1 MLLIHILSNP
11 GAATAQS
18 DLVLMSI
25 GSGFA
30 HRLNFET
37 GGAFNWPFIEE
48 WAASASAAVHRAR
61 PSDAGLS
68 AQIREPCTAAMAS
81 SGTGVGA
88 EGQSNTPN
96 LDENQS
102 FQEVCPITYSY
113 NVQILQPFHAHALER
128 AGAMIKTIGRLI
140 FAFTGSCSTR
150 HSKVI

>member
-11 GAATAQS
+11 AAATAQS

-37 GGAFNWPFIEE
+37 GGAFNWPFIGE

-61 PSDAGLS
+61 PSETGLA
-68 AQIREPCTAAMAS
+68 AQIREPSTAAMDS
-81 SGTGVGA
+81 SGAGGGA
-88 EGQSNTPN
+88 EGESNSHN

-102 FQEVCPITYSY
+102 FQEVCPIPNSY
-113 NVQILQPFHAHALER
+113 NFQLCTHF
-128 AGAMIKTIGRLI
+128 IGKGR
-140 FAFTGSCSTR
+140 
-150 HSKVI
+150 